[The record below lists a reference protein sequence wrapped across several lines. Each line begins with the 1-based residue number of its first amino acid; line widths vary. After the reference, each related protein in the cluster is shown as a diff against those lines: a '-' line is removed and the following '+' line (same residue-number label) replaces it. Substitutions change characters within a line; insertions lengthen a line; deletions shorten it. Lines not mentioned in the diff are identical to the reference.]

1 MIIEQS
7 CRACASKTMR
17 NYLMEQPGQPIEVY
31 VRCAACGEF
40 VSRYVLSEYYYHQ
53 AAYESFVRTRGAQM
67 RESGRSVLED
77 FEELKQRSLQGYE
90 TLLSRLAERPEA
102 GRQEAGEQPPGEAAA
117 PGEA

>member
-17 NYLMEQPGQPIEVY
+17 NYLSEEPGQPIEVY

-40 VSRYVLSEYYYHQ
+40 VSRYVLREYYYHQ
-53 AAYESFVRTRGAQM
+53 AAYESFVRTRGSQS

-77 FEELKQRSLQGYE
+77 FENLKQRSLKGYE
-90 TLLSRLAERPEA
+90 KLMERLANRQQRP
-102 GRQEAGEQPPGEAAA
+102 QETGEQRPG
-117 PGEA
+117 GEGPSGPA